1 MRILAG
7 ATLAATVPVAAR
19 RSGVPFLAAVESVP
33 LLEEIRRLLTV
44 LLGEI
49 EVEMVPQEGPL
60 ALNRLRGARS
70 RLVFLPMELRLME
83 GLTLLRAL
91 PPARARQV
99 VLLVP
104 DTVEGY
110 RVAWEAL
117 CLGARDFMVT
127 RGAPPQR
134 LKGGTGA
141 RLRQLAHL
149 ISADDESPAAEPLI
163 RFNDPLRP
171 ASGLVAGAEES
182 TRCAGSGTEGAVPW
196 VLLPESR
203 HLAGLASWLR
213 SLPPGAPAVVRVP
226 EGVRFL
232 RVVREGLGR
241 LVQRPVRDLSDG
253 DRLVPGHV
261 HLWTD
266 LEVLQ
271 VRGEESFVR
280 ARLSPLAEAPG
291 SWGAR
296 REVLT
301 ALLAS
306 PMPLRLA
313 LPDADLA
320 EEEDLLAAAGRHS
333 VFRLE
338 SGLGPAGV
346 AREPVEVGWGDAL
359 LTGGTAL
366 ASEDTVSAGEEPVR
380 RAAA

>member
-1 MRILAG
+1 VRIIPRIRNLAG
-7 ATLAATVPVAAR
+7 NTLAATAPVVAR
-19 RSGVPFLAAVESVP
+19 RSGVPFLAAVESAP
-33 LLEEIRRLLTV
+33 LVEEIRRLLAA
-44 LLGEI
+44 LLGEV
-49 EVEMVPQEGPL
+49 EVEMVPQDGPL

-70 RLVFLPMELRLME
+70 RLVFLPMDLRLME

-149 ISADDESPAAEPLI
+149 ISADDGTPAAEPLTWP
-163 RFNDPLRP
+163 DTPARP
-171 ASGLVAGAEES
+171 AADLATGAEEP
-182 TRCAGSGTEGAVPW
+182 TRHDASGPEAAAPW
-196 VLLPESR
+196 LLLPESR

-213 SLPPGAPAVVRVP
+213 ALPPGVPAVVRVP

-241 LVQRPVRDLSDG
+241 LVQRPVRELSDG

-266 LEVLQ
+266 LEVLR
-271 VRGEESFVR
+271 VCGGESFVR
-280 ARLSPLAEAPG
+280 ARLSPLAETPG

-301 ALLAS
+301 ALLTS
-306 PMPLRLA
+306 SVPLRLA

-320 EEEDLLAAAGRHS
+320 EEEDLLAGAGRHS
-333 VFRLE
+333 VIRLE
-338 SGLGPAGV
+338 PGPG
-346 AREPVEVGWGDAL
+346 
-359 LTGGTAL
+359 
-366 ASEDTVSAGEEPVR
+366 SA
-380 RAAA
+380 RAAHEGVDVFGSGVS